1 MQLTIYSTKYPC
13 FTIDID
19 ILDELLTVEHIK
31 NMIANIKKI
40 PIERQV
46 LLCEAE
52 PMDNETRI
60 SNYNLSTEPYILL
73 IVLYRKHN
81 CCTIL

>member
-31 NMIANIKKI
+31 YDSKYKK
-40 PIERQV
+40 
-46 LLCEAE
+46 
-52 PMDNETRI
+52 N
-60 SNYNLSTEPYILL
+60 SN
-73 IVLYRKHN
+73 
-81 CCTIL
+81 